1 MRIILVWI
9 AAVLGSSVL
18 AEQKSDALRADAF
31 KTMRQAAEF
40 YRGKVASHGGY
51 VYYYSLDLKQ
61 RRGEGDAT
69 VDQIWVEPP
78 GTPTVGMAYLTAYDA
93 TGESFYLE
101 AALET
106 GEALIYGQLK
116 SGGWTHSIDFDP
128 KGNQIAQYRN
138 GKGGGRNYSTFDDN
152 KTQSALRM
160 LMRLDQ
166 ALQFKNSRVH
176 EAVSFAQEAVLTAQF
191 PNGAFPQG
199 WDGPVQKHPV
209 VKATY
214 PDYEWRTE
222 GRIKNYWDL
231 YTLNDSLAGDAV
243 QMLREAYEIYGDDR
257 YLQAIRRLG
266 DFLILAQMPD
276 PQPAWAQQ
284 YNYQMN
290 PAWARKF
297 EPPAITGS
305 ESQDVMMALMDIY
318 CITGDKKYLDP
329 IPSALKYFQSSLLAD
344 GRLARF
350 YELKTNKPLYMVAVD
365 KVYTLTY
372 DDSNTPAHYS
382 WKVGSGLAKI
392 EKRFSKL
399 VKEGVPRS
407 KGSAKVSEKRVREI
421 MEALDSQGR
430 WVSTHEGGRLSGQ
443 TYFDSGHQYI
453 SSKVFSANLNTLSA
467 FVKQ

>member
-1 MRIILVWI
+1 MRIVPILLVT
-9 AAVLGSSVL
+9 ALCSSLL
-18 AEQKSDALRADAF
+18 ADQQSDPLRADAL
-31 KTMRQAAEF
+31 KTMRRAAEF
-40 YRGKVASHGGY
+40 YCTQVASHGGY

-61 RRGEGDAT
+61 RRGEEDTTA
-69 VDQIWVEPP
+69 DQIWVEPP
-78 GTPTVGMAYLTAYDA
+78 GTPTVGMAYLTAYAA
-93 TGESFYLE
+93 TGESFYLD

-116 SGGWTHSIDFDP
+116 SGGWTHAIDFNP
-128 KGNQIAQYRN
+128 KGGKVAQYRN
-138 GKGGGRNYSTFDDN
+138 GKGGGKNYSTFDDN

-166 ALQFKNSRVH
+166 ALHFKNSRVH
-176 EAVSFAQEAVLTAQF
+176 EAVTFALEAVLAAQF

-199 WDGPVQKHPV
+199 WEGPVEKHPV
-209 VKATY
+209 VKAAY

-243 QMLREAYEIYGDDR
+243 RMLHEACEIYGDER
-257 YLQAIRRLG
+257 YLHSLRSLG

-284 YNYQMN
+284 YNYQMH

-305 ESQDVMMALMDIY
+305 ESQDVMRALMEIY
-318 CITGDKKYLDP
+318 CITGDKKYLEP
-329 IPSALKYFQSSLLAD
+329 IPRALKYFKGSLLSD

-350 YELKTNKPLYMVAVD
+350 YELKTNRPLYMVD

-372 DDSNTPAHYS
+372 DDSNTPSHYS
-382 WKVGSGLAKI
+382 WKVGSGLDQI
-392 EKRFSKL
+392 EARYQRL
-399 VKEGVPRS
+399 VKEGAPQRTGSS
-407 KGSAKVSEKRVREI
+407 KLSEKKVREI
-421 MEALDSQGR
+421 MAALDSQGR
-430 WVSTHEGGRLSGQ
+430 WVSTHEGGSLAGQ
-443 TYFDSGHQYI
+443 RAFDAGHQYL
-453 SSKVFSANLNTLSA
+453 SSKVFSDNLNALSA

>member
-1 MRIILVWI
+1 MRIVPTLIVTALC
-9 AAVLGSSVL
+9 SSLL
-18 AEQKSDALRADAF
+18 ADQQSDALRADAL
-31 KTMRQAAEF
+31 KTMRRAAEF
-40 YRGKVASHGGY
+40 YRTKVASHGGY

-69 VDQIWVEPP
+69 IDQIWVEPP
-78 GTPTVGMAYLTAYDA
+78 GTPTVGMAWLTAYAA
-93 TGESFYLE
+93 TGESFYRE

-116 SGGWTHSIDFDP
+116 SGGWTHSIDFNP
-128 KGNQIAQYRN
+128 KGKQVAQYRN

-166 ALQFKNSRVH
+166 ALEFRNSRVH
-176 EAVSFAQEAVLTAQF
+176 EAVTYALEAVLAAQF

-199 WDGPVQKHPV
+199 WEGPVEKHPV
-209 VKATY
+209 VKAAY

-222 GRIKNYWDL
+222 GRSKNYWDL
-231 YTLNDSLAGDAV
+231 YTLNDNLAGDAV
-243 QMLREAYEIYGDDR
+243 RMLHEAYEIYGDER
-257 YLQAIRRLG
+257 YLHSLRSLG

-284 YNYQMN
+284 YSYQMN

-305 ESQDVMMALMDIY
+305 ESQDVMRALMEIY
-318 CITGDKKYLDP
+318 CITGDKKYLEP
-329 IPSALKYFQSSLLAD
+329 IPRAVKYFKGSLLSD

-350 YELKTNKPLYMVAVD
+350 YELKTNRPLYMVD

-372 DDSNTPAHYS
+372 DDASPPSHYS
-382 WKVGSGLAKI
+382 WKVEAGVVQI
-392 EKRFSKL
+392 EERYNRL
-399 VKEGVPRS
+399 VREGGPPPP
-407 KGSAKVSEKRVREI
+407 GAQKVAEKKVREI
-421 MEALDSQGR
+421 VAALDPQGR
-430 WVSTHEGGRLSGQ
+430 WVSTHAGGRLSGQ
-443 TYFDSGHQYI
+443 SYFDSGSQYL
-453 SSKVFSANLNTLSA
+453 SSKVFSDNLNALSA